1 MNVAPVKN
9 VDKQL
14 CGDKLPMRVAVY
26 LADQNPH
33 RDRSLGI
40 TSMTRSLLDELN
52 KRKELQLTLISSKS
66 SFGAV
71 GRTETTRRLP
81 FRTDHAIG
89 RIISDMLH
97 PILARPASDLWYYPK
112 GYLSLFSRPSVPL
125 VGTMHDAIL
134 QHYADNY
141 PETRTP
147 RAFQYWIGVMKNSL
161 RRFDSVMTVSH
172 HAKTQLETFCDRHR
186 IKSPPIHV
194 TYESSSWEVHR
205 ARRWT
210 KRDEV
215 VHLASS
221 APHKKTNH
229 LLNMWFQLQREGHE
243 LPRLRLIGS
252 LDDYGKQKLSELNL
266 VSITSP
272 LDDASLVE
280 AVGSA
285 RALLLPSE
293 IEGFGLPALEAYY
306 VGTPVCFVSGTSVSE
321 VVSDEGRFGAFEL
334 ADTTSLFQAI
344 DSALGQSSKQ
354 IESISDVLFSKFSNQ
369 VYADRVIE
377 TFSSVLVR

>member
-1 MNVAPVKN
+1 
-9 VDKQL
+9 
-14 CGDKLPMRVAVY
+14 MRVAVY

-40 TSMTRSLLDELN
+40 TSMTRSLLDELS
-52 KRKELQLTLISSKS
+52 KREDLQLTLVSSKS
-66 SFGAV
+66 SFGAD
-71 GRTETTRRLP
+71 GRTETARRLP

-89 RIISDMLH
+89 RIISDLFH
-97 PILARPASDLWYYPK
+97 PILARPVSDLWYYPK

-134 QHYADNY
+134 QHYADYY

-147 RAFQYWIGVMKNSL
+147 HAFQYWIGVMKNSL
-161 RRFDSVMTVSH
+161 RRFDSVMTVSQ
-172 HAKTQLETFCDRHR
+172 HAKIQLEKFCDRHR
-186 IKSPPIHV
+186 IQTPSIRV
-194 TYESSSWEVHR
+194 TYESSSWEFHR
-205 ARRWT
+205 KRRWP

-229 LLNMWFQLQREGHE
+229 LLSMWLQLQREGRE
-243 LPRLRLIGS
+243 LPRLRLVGS
-252 LDDYGKQKLSELNL
+252 LDDYGKRKMSELKF
-266 VSITSP
+266 VSITPP
-272 LDDASLVE
+272 LDDESLVE

-306 VGTPVCFVSGTSVSE
+306 VGTPVCYVAGTSVGE
-321 VVSDEGRFGAFEL
+321 VVSEAGGFGAFEL

-344 DSALGQSSKQ
+344 DFALGQSSKQ
-354 IESISDVLFSKFSNQ
+354 IESISDLLFSKFSNQ
-369 VYADRVIE
+369 IYADRVIQ
-377 TFSSVLVR
+377 TFSSVLGR